1 MQRKVEGRVV
11 PAGGADGPNAVLGG
25 ACIQTTIAGRGG
37 ASRQRTNAVLGGA
50 KKEKKERYL

>member
-1 MQRKVEGRVV
+1 MQRKVDRRVV

-37 ASRQRTNAVLGGA
+37 ASRQRTNAVLSGA
-50 KKEKKERYL
+50 EKEKKERYL

>member
-1 MQRKVEGRVV
+1 MQRKVEGRAV
-11 PAGGADGPNAVLGG
+11 PAGGADEPNAVLGG

-37 ASRQRTNAVLGGA
+37 ASRQRTNVVLGSA